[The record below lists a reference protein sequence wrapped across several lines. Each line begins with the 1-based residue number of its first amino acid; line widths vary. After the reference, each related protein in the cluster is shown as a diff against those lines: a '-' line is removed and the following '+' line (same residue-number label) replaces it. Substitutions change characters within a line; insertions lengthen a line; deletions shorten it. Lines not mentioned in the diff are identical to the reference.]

1 MVGIKEYIKKV
12 LLANLIEYVIIYF
25 IGAFIS
31 WDYFWFKPL
40 TSPEY
45 WTPGTRTIWLL
56 SFLSN
61 QVAVYAILE
70 ISSNK
75 NK

>member
-12 LLANLIEYVIIYF
+12 FIVNLIEYLIIYF
-25 IGAFIS
+25 IGSFIS
-31 WDYFWFKPL
+31 WDYYWFKPL
-40 TSPEY
+40 TAPEY
-45 WTPGTRTIWLL
+45 WTPWSRTIWLL

-70 ISSNK
+70 ILTNK